1 MAKKKDKDI
10 ERLDVV
16 TKLKKKEKQLEGIA
30 QELLDVQREKTILE
44 KQLAEIPIVVPG
56 WYVFNESDT
65 EEFGSGRN
73 NELPS
78 IVYIKKVCKKKHS
91 LIKVDGILIGDNY
104 FESSV
109 KSPLL
114 LDDGERVDRT
124 SLFSIREDTDII
136 QTEGYNLLAITDL
149 EILVKYGFN
158 PEDAKG
164 LVNKKE
170 QVFFVAHA
178 GKAKKVVGYI
188 RDDIDSLFRL
198 W

>member
-78 IVYIKKVCKKKHS
+78 IVYIKKVCKKP
-91 LIKVDGILIGDNY
+91 DRAR
-104 FESSV
+104 
-109 KSPLL
+109 
-114 LDDGERVDRT
+114 RVPR
-124 SLFSIREDTDII
+124 
-136 QTEGYNLLAITDL
+136 G
-149 EILVKYGFN
+149 
-158 PEDAKG
+158 
-164 LVNKKE
+164 
-170 QVFFVAHA
+170 
-178 GKAKKVVGYI
+178 
-188 RDDIDSLFRL
+188 
-198 W
+198 